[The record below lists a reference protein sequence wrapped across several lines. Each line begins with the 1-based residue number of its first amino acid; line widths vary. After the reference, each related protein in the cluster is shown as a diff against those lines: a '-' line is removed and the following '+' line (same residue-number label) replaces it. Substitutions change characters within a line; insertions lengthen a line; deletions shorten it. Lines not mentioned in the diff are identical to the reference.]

1 MREGIE
7 ELIHPS
13 TTSSYLVAYVV
24 LAGST
29 IFDLISARQS
39 AGQMAARAR
48 RYDRGFLEEAQT
60 TSDTSLRAVFSE
72 DVVSVFGDVTALV
85 ALGLNQITGSSV
97 FQGVAAVL
105 IAVLMIRVSLRLIQ
119 RSHASWSAYGF

>member
-1 MREGIE
+1 
-7 ELIHPS
+7 
-13 TTSSYLVAYVV
+13 
-24 LAGST
+24 
-29 IFDLISARQS
+29 
-39 AGQMAARAR
+39 MAARAR
-48 RYDRGFLEEAQT
+48 RYDRGFPEEAQT